1 MTGLAFYSL
10 GGAALA
16 ASLTKIKRRLELSRA
31 KHGSITGHA
40 RLSRRLAS
48 FIPYYEYGD
57 SEFFCSDGAPVEIA
71 MRRRGGFMRL
81 AALYRTRFAV
91 TAEQTAEVAD
101 SISDLQFTD
110 AYRVPFQYNR
120 FVRHHLRGGS
130 FLKSSAGV
138 TVTDLDGNTFYDLTG
153 SYGVNLF
160 GYDFYKQCL
169 ESGARRVA
177 ELGPVLGAYHPVI
190 AYNVRR
196 LRGIRASTRCR
207 SICPVPRR

>member
-1 MTGLAFYSL
+1 
-10 GGAALA
+10 
-16 ASLTKIKRRLELSRA
+16 
-31 KHGSITGHA
+31 
-40 RLSRRLAS
+40 
-48 FIPYYEYGD
+48 
-57 SEFFCSDGAPVEIA
+57 
-71 MRRRGGFMRL
+71 MRL
-81 AALYRTRFAV
+81 AALYRTRFAI

-160 GYDFYKQCL
+160 GYDFNKQCL
-169 ESGARRVA
+169 EKRRTNASLSLARYLA
-177 ELGPVLGAYHPVI
+177 PTT
-190 AYNVRR
+190 R
-196 LRGIRASTRCR
+196 LSPTMCGGCGGFRASTRCR